1 MLKST
6 IGLNAGLVWKALE
19 KEQTNVKALKKATK
33 LTDKDLYLALGWL
46 AREGKVSFVEEEKEI
61 LVALA

>member
-46 AREGKVSFVEEEKEI
+46 AREGKVSFVEEEKEL